1 MIGNMPLVLL
11 FGPKRIY
18 DTELLSVRRELT
30 ILGSVVLVP
39 DDMENLDK
47 MRQFLSSA
55 DRAVMISLDGTTDEV
70 CDKIDH
76 MIRDE
81 SMISYE
87 VYHYTRAPGPRRK
100 SGHTYVWH
108 RSKIEKV
115 R

>member
-18 DTELLSVRRELT
+18 DTELLSVQRELT

-81 SMISYE
+81 SLISYE
-87 VYHYTRAPGPRRK
+87 VYHYTKTPGPRRK
-100 SGHTYVWH
+100 SGHTYIWH

>member
-18 DTELLSVRRELT
+18 DTELLSVQRELT

-55 DRAVMISLDGTTDEV
+55 DRAVMISLDGTTDEI
-70 CDKIDH
+70 CAKYQ
-76 MIRDE
+76 
-81 SMISYE
+81 SP
-87 VYHYTRAPGPRRK
+87 RAEK
-100 SGHTYVWH
+100 KVWAYLCLA
-108 RSKIEKV
+108 SL
-115 R
+115 